1 MRLALLAL
9 AVTCLVI
16 TTRPANRLLGQEPAV
31 AEPPPSTSILDRAS
45 YIGLA
50 ENRDP
55 WIVSKPVELLGE
67 IKQFDG
73 ERLAI
78 IQSDGSAR
86 TVPSPQIIS
95 LTPHWRTPAAAKAH
109 QFFVERRYAEVVTAV
124 PLALKSN
131 LVQWQQRLLIAELV
145 QAVEA
150 LGNTRAAGLYFL
162 SLHKSSAPAM
172 LYAVM
177 PLCWTVR
184 EADEALLEQA
194 QQWLTDASEAAQL
207 LGASWLLMS
216 DQGSAAKQALAKL
229 LTSQNTTIAQLARA
243 QGWRLIAPP
252 QTMSELNGWL
262 ATRDRLIA
270 PLQLGPTEF
279 LADRLVRIGRH
290 DLAMGQRIRIAQE
303 HADHPHRALQ
313 ALQSARSQLSRME
326 RPDEAQRLQVW
337 IKTLAPP
344 E

>member
-9 AVTCLVI
+9 AVAYSGYSTL
-16 TTRPANRLLGQEPAV
+16 PANRLLGQEPAA
-31 AEPPPSTSILDRAS
+31 AEPSPSTKILDRAS
-45 YIGLA
+45 YVGLA
-50 ENRDP
+50 DNRDP
-55 WIVSKPVELLGE
+55 WIVPEPVELLGE

-73 ERLAI
+73 ERLALQ
-78 IQSDGSAR
+78 QSDGSAR
-86 TVPSPQIIS
+86 TVPSPQIVS
-95 LTPHWRTPAAAKAH
+95 LTPHWRTAAAAQAH
-109 QFFVERRYAEVVTAV
+109 QLFVERRYADVVTAV

-162 SLHKSSAPAM
+162 SLHKSNAPPM
-172 LYAVM
+172 LYAAM

-194 QQWLTDASEAAQL
+194 QQWLSDESEAAQL
-207 LGASWLLMS
+207 MGASWLLLS

-229 LTSQNTTIAQLARA
+229 LTSQNSAIAQLSRA

-262 ATRDRLIA
+262 ASRDRLIA

-279 LADRLVRIGRH
+279 IADRLMRIGRH
-290 DLAMGQRIRIAQE
+290 DLAMGQWIRIAHE
-303 HADHPHRALQ
+303 HADHPHRVLQ
-313 ALQSARSQLSRME
+313 ALQSAHTQLSRMQ
-326 RPDEAQRLQVW
+326 RPDEAQRLEVW

-344 E
+344 Q